1 MAGRVAVTEQCVLS
15 FWGLH
20 HLAARHL
27 HLPSRLNSPPPENFP
42 NRPAPCVLHCGLGG
56 RHHGLP
62 WHLPLLG
69 LLRHLHHLPGSCLR
83 WARPHLPPPD
93 RATPSSPPPGQLST
107 APLSSTG
114 TPPGLQVSCQKT
126 REQHQVNLVTSIDRD
141 TYPRC
146 ILFLLFLT
154 MVLLVT
160 AACGGDSYLFSRI
173 MFQWTEDQYSLLSTL
188 SSLLSS
194 AASLFLLPL
203 LSLRLRV
210 PDQVLLQK

>member
-1 MAGRVAVTEQCVLS
+1 M
-15 FWGLH
+15 
-20 HLAARHL
+20 
-27 HLPSRLNSPPPENFP
+27 
-42 NRPAPCVLHCGLGG
+42 
-56 RHHGLP
+56 
-62 WHLPLLG
+62 
-69 LLRHLHHLPGSCLR
+69 
-83 WARPHLPPPD
+83 
-93 RATPSSPPPGQLST
+93 
-107 APLSSTG
+107 
-114 TPPGLQVSCQKT
+114 
-126 REQHQVNLVTSIDRD
+126 VTSIDRD

-146 ILFLLFLT
+146 ILFLLLLT